1 MSGVKCQPN
10 RGMVPFSQSLSRVFD
25 EFWPGFTREFQSP
38 VFNIR
43 PSVDIIE
50 EQDKVV
56 LKADMPGL
64 EKNDVRV
71 VVHDGLLTIEGK
83 RQEQNEEND
92 SKRGFA
98 RVERFM
104 GTFSRSFNLPAW
116 ADGSQVQADYKNGVL
131 TVTIPKTEKAR
142 PKEIEIKID

>member
-1 MSGVKCQPN
+1 MSGTKCQPN

-25 EFWPGFTREFQSP
+25 EFWPGFTREFQAP

-50 EQDKVV
+50 EEGKVV

-83 RQEQNEEND
+83 RQEQAEEND
-92 SKRGFA
+92 TKRGFT

-142 PKEIEIKID
+142 PKEIEIKVA